1 MCLQDNLLDQLDCVG
16 FLILILITTTMCV
29 VCPLVPAV
37 DVSTQYTALLDCR
50 KDSAVATLGWI
61 TCTTYNLT
69 QIYIHQDCISTLIF
83 IVCRCGF
90 CDPVSGVV
98 CNSPVRQE
106 AGSTNQLCASCSH
119 RLSAWVQWQGEA
131 LGDSAVEEVGRGKC
145 VKGGVAVKRR

>member
-50 KDSAVATLGWI
+50 KDSAVATLGWV

-83 IVCRCGF
+83 SVCRCGF

-98 CNSPVRQE
+98 CNSQSGRRQ
-106 AGSTNQLCASCSH
+106 APPISCVPAVVTDCQLVCSRPSH
-119 RLSAWVQWQGEA
+119 QLI
-131 LGDSAVEEVGRGKC
+131 KC
-145 VKGGVAVKRR
+145 NFIFTTCG